1 MIVNR
6 KCPLLL
12 MMAGKVTKYGIK
24 ISPTLMYHII
34 PCMRNANV
42 INKYGDFGTLQYLW
56 NG

>member
-1 MIVNR
+1 
-6 KCPLLL
+6 
-12 MMAGKVTKYGIK
+12 MAGKVTKYGIK
-24 ISPTLMYHII
+24 ISPTLMYHVI